1 MSDDKQE
8 QSEVEQSVQ
17 EPDAT
22 ETVEIDAEG
31 VNESPESMSLEAVI
45 EKLETDLQA
54 ARDAEL
60 RAQADAANVQ
70 RRAQTE
76 VEKARKFALERFLG
90 ELLPVVDN
98 LERALAAGG
107 DSDAAKPIIE
117 GVELTLKSFTDA
129 LGKNGVEAIDPT
141 GEPFD
146 PQTAQ
151 AMTMVENPDVE
162 PNTVT
167 AVMQKGYSLNGRLLR
182 PAMVIVSKA
191 PA

>member
-1 MSDDKQE
+1 MPEDKQE
-8 QSEVEQSVQ
+8 QTEVEQSVQ
-17 EPDAT
+17 EPDTT
-22 ETVEIDAEG
+22 EAVEIDAEG
-31 VNESPESMSLEAVI
+31 ANESPESMSLEAVI